1 VLKKYRIF
9 CFFVMSFFVFPSSAL
24 AENVSVLVLYT
35 QAAKNTVAGGAI
47 EDKINFY
54 IDTSNDSYAASNID
68 INLTLAATQLVSN
81 VDDSLS
87 SGGGQNYSSLDSLH
101 DLTYGVPPFD
111 GVLGMRDAVGADF
124 VVLLRDIQDAGG
136 WGWVP
141 SSNFANLAYS
151 VVRIKN
157 PNTTFTHEIGHNMGL
172 AHSRRQVASGEG
184 AGIMPYA
191 AGHGLDR
198 TSYEN
203 GFVTIMA
210 YNSVFNNA
218 PRLELLSNPA
228 VSCDSGTSVTP
239 CGVSE
244 NNATSGAN
252 SAKVL
257 NDRKTIYSGYR
268 IAPTVGSVSFADN
281 NLSSCLSPSQ
291 NTLIP
296 NFTNLNCANH
306 SIESIGGVDNLTG
319 LTYVNFQDNNIYS
332 LQPLFSLP
340 NLQSAVVAGNDN
352 AICSHLTQLEAKL
365 GSSNVVRSSECFP
378 LAAVLVAVNSIL
390 L

>member
-1 VLKKYRIF
+1 
-9 CFFVMSFFVFPSSAL
+9 M
-24 AENVSVLVLYT
+24 
-35 QAAKNTVAGGAI
+35 
-47 EDKINFY
+47 
-54 IDTSNDSYAASNID
+54 
-68 INLTLAATQLVSN
+68 
-81 VDDSLS
+81 
-87 SGGGQNYSSLDSLH
+87 
-101 DLTYGVPPFD
+101 
-111 GVLGMRDAVGADF
+111 
-124 VVLLRDIQDAGG
+124 
-136 WGWVP
+136 
-141 SSNFANLAYS
+141 
-151 VVRIKN
+151 
-157 PNTTFTHEIGHNMGL
+157 TTFTHEIGHNMGL
-172 AHSRRQVASGEG
+172 AHSRRQVASGG
-184 AGIMPYA
+184 VPGIVSYA

-198 TSYEN
+198 NSSEN

-210 YNSVFNNA
+210 YNSAFNYA

-228 VSCDSGTSVTP
+228 VNCNSGSSVNP

-268 IAPTVGSVSFADN
+268 VAPTVGSVSFSDN

-306 SIESIGGVDNLTG
+306 SIKSIDGVDNLTG
-319 LTYVNFQDNNIYS
+319 LTYVNFQDNKIYS

-365 GSSNVVRSSECFP
+365 GSSNVIRSSECFP
-378 LAAVLVAVNSIL
+378 LAAVLVAVNSL
-390 L
+390 LL